1 MLVIRIRKDI
11 VYFTANLFY
20 RANYSLKKF
29 KWKLKCAK
37 MYKHSTKDSLF
48 FFSDSTVI

>member
-11 VYFTANLFY
+11 VYFTKSTNLFY

-37 MYKHSTKDSLF
+37 MYKHSTKDGCSF
-48 FFSDSTVI
+48 FLIQL